1 MTIPVQGV
9 NELVVEVRDLVE
21 AERFYTEVLGF
32 PVIGRWTGDREA
44 VWVLAGT
51 TRIGLWRPQI
61 GISRGRGGMH
71 VHYAMRVAEDD
82 YADVVRKLREQ
93 GAKVD
98 EVTFG
103 TDAEVKARSAY
114 VEDPDGHIVEFW
126 TWDVTQGSP
135 GAPTAVTPGVYGL

>member
-1 MTIPVQGV
+1 M
-9 NELVVEVRDLVE
+9 
-21 AERFYTEVLGF
+21 
-32 PVIGRWTGDREA
+32 IGRWTGDREA

-61 GISRGRGGMH
+61 GISRGRGGVH

-114 VEDPDGHIVEFW
+114 VEDPDGHIVEF
-126 TWDVTQGSP
+126 
-135 GAPTAVTPGVYGL
+135 